1 MTGENA
7 EDVSYGYVPGSTGT
21 AGTFAVAW
29 APRRTPAS
37 DRARAEALA
46 ALEPIFSKHR
56 TNTPVRRAP
65 KRAASVQKARA
76 SFFQE

>member
-1 MTGENA
+1 MTPENT

-29 APRRTPAS
+29 APRRSPAS

-46 ALEPIFSKHR
+46 ALDPILSKHR
-56 TNTPVRRAP
+56 PQATKRAP
-65 KRAASVQKARA
+65 ARSASIRTARA
-76 SFFQE
+76 IFFQE

>member
-1 MTGENA
+1 MTAENA
-7 EDVSYGYVPGSTGT
+7 EDVSFGVVPGSTGT

-29 APRRTPAS
+29 APRRSPAS

-46 ALEPIFSKHR
+46 ALEPIISKHR
-56 TNTPVRRAP
+56 TNTPIRRAP
-65 KRAASVQKARA
+65 VRAASVKTARA